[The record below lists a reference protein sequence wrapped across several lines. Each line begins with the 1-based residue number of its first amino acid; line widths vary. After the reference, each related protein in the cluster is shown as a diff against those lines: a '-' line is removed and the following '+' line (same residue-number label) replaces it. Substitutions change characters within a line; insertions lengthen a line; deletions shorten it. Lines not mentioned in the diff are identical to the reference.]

1 MPLDTYAQPVYLM
14 DKVKGD
20 TVETPIWDEY
30 KKIIAPHTD
39 AQPEFLERFEYYER
53 AKKAYAVVYTGES
66 ALYANIII
74 KKGVL

>member
-1 MPLDTYAQPVYLM
+1 MIPGKKKMSLWFVLLGAILSGYVGYLLNGAWEPGCVVY
-14 DKVKGD
+14 
-20 TVETPIWDEY
+20 
-30 KKIIAPHTD
+30 
-39 AQPEFLERFEYYER
+39 EFLERFEFYER